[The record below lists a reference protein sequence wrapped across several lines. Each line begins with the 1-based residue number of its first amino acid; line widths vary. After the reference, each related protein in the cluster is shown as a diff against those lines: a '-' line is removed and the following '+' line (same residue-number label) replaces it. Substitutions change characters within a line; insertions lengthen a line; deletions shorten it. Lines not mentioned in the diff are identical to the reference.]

1 MEFRPRY
8 DSKFVAFLAV
18 TFLLTLGACAF
29 AIVSEW
35 EEEGREALPFVVP
48 ILALAIGF
56 IAWNVLSIK
65 YVLTMDYL
73 YVQGG
78 LFRSRIPYGDITRVA
93 PTRNV
98 WYGYR
103 LTTAFDAIEIFYR
116 KGLLGSV
123 KITPRDPE
131 RFLAELK
138 KRCPNA
144 VFEPMR

>member
-1 MEFRPRY
+1 MEFRSRF
-8 DSKFVAFLAV
+8 DNAFIIFLAAITV
-18 TFLLTLGACAF
+18 LILAVCFLPMALDREA
-29 AIVSEW
+29 
-35 EEEGREALPFVVP
+35 REALPVIAPLCV
-48 ILALAIGF
+48 LTLGF
-56 IAWNVLSIK
+56 LAWNTLSIK

-78 LFRSRIPYGDITRVA
+78 PFRSRIPYGGITRVA

-131 RFLAELK
+131 RFIAELK

-144 VFEPMR
+144 VFEPLR

>member
-8 DSKFVAFLAV
+8 EKKFVAFLAI
-18 TFLLTLGACAF
+18 TFTVVFGAMAF
-29 AIVSEW
+29 AIASDW
-35 EEEGREALPFVVP
+35 EEGREALPIVAPLFV
-48 ILALAIGF
+48 LTIGS
-56 IAWNVLSIK
+56 IAWSVLSIK

-78 LFRSRIPYGDITRVA
+78 LFRSRIPYGDIVRVA
-93 PTRNV
+93 STRNV
-98 WYGYR
+98 WAGYR

-116 KGLLGSV
+116 RAMLGSV

-131 RFLAELK
+131 RFIAELK

-144 VFEPMR
+144 VFEFLG

>member
-8 DSKFVAFLAV
+8 DHRFVAFLAGS
-18 TFLLTLGACAF
+18 LLLVLGACVF

-35 EEEGREALPFVVP
+35 EEEGREALFIVAPL
-48 ILALAIGF
+48 LALSFGF

-78 LFRSRIPYGDITRVA
+78 PFRSRIPYGDITRVA

-98 WYGYR
+98 WVGYR
-103 LTTAFDAIEIFYR
+103 LTTAFEAIEIFYR
-116 KGLLGSV
+116 KSLLGSV

-131 RFLAELK
+131 RFIAELQ

-144 VFEPMR
+144 VFEPFN